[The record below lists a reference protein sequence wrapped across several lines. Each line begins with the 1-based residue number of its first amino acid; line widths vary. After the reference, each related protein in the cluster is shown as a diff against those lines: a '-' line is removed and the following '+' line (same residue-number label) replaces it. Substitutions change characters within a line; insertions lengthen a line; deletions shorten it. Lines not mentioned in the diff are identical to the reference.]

1 MTSIGCSP
9 RGSLVANQCFLS
21 YHARPALY
29 FAERDTCASASGH
42 IAHTAARRILPG
54 AKQTI
59 ATASVPRPRDRFDSY
74 RNGESKFLSFLVT
87 ALGRLTLG
95 RLLSLGRLC
104 LGALGRLNAYPRFR
118 GLSTQPFGSPELA
131 HRIRRY
137 QGQPMPFVRPTRCAH
152 RASIRMN
159 AGSLSK
165 QKFTGQDQSKHWFV
179 ESQPLVN

>member
-74 RNGESKFLSFLVT
+74 RNGESKFLSSLVT

-104 LGALGRLNAYPRFR
+104 LGALGRLNAYPVLH
-118 GLSTQPFGSPELA
+118 G
-131 HRIRRY
+131 RILNFLTIY
-137 QGQPMPFVRPTRCAH
+137 SMAIAFQ
-152 RASIRMN
+152 SIRSIFN
-159 AGSLSK
+159 
-165 QKFTGQDQSKHWFV
+165 
-179 ESQPLVN
+179 NIC